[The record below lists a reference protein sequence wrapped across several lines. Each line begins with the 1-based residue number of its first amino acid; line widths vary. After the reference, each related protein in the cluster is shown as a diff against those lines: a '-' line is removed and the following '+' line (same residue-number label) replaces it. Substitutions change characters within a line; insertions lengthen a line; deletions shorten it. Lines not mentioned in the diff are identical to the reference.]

1 VAYNFDKKGSDRKL
15 SETTPHPLLALCGA
29 IKKSLFLLVQFAL
42 CHKVYRILHLMM
54 GINSSCILFFKRKF
68 VLLFML
74 IFVRY

>member
-42 CHKVYRILHLMM
+42 CHKVY
-54 GINSSCILFFKRKF
+54 
-68 VLLFML
+68 
-74 IFVRY
+74 